1 MIVLIGGEKGGA
13 GKSTVAC
20 NLAVYL
26 AKQEK
31 DVLLL
36 DADPQKTTSTWAHRR
51 NLYKDASLPKLHNSE
66 KTGDIY
72 NAVMDFSSRY
82 QYVII
87 DSGGR
92 NSTEL
97 RSALIACDVLYTP
110 INPSQIDIDTL
121 GIMNDLVKQAK
132 VINKKLKSFAMITHA
147 PTNPNMD
154 DKKETEE
161 ILEKLSNFTKSNI
174 SVTYRSSYWRTM
186 GKGLSVLEY
195 IDDKAKNEILALGA
209 EVFKL

>member
-1 MIVLIGGEKGGA
+1 
-13 GKSTVAC
+13 
-20 NLAVYL
+20 
-26 AKQEK
+26 
-31 DVLLL
+31 
-36 DADPQKTTSTWAHRR
+36 
-51 NLYKDASLPKLHNSE
+51 
-66 KTGDIY
+66 
-72 NAVMDFSSRY
+72 
-82 QYVII
+82 
-87 DSGGR
+87 
-92 NSTEL
+92 
-97 RSALIACDVLYTP
+97 
-110 INPSQIDIDTL
+110 
-121 GIMNDLVKQAK
+121 
-132 VINKKLKSFAMITHA
+132 MITHA